1 MQKKN
6 ISLFLP
12 PHLFDP
18 CLIYW
23 TSMILRWAGMKRSR
37 LKWFAVFTVILFVFL
52 LLGSVSA
59 IIYANYY
66 VNDGEVPVS
75 QKLFPESGPKRVL
88 ALFAHPDDE
97 IMVSGTFSKL
107 GKEKDVFTALA
118 VFTRGEAGP
127 DGGVVPRD
135 KLADERTREMKK
147 SAEIIGSD
155 RLDLFDFPD
164 GGLEGVDGE
173 EIKQV
178 IRDLIADVQP
188 SVLISYDD
196 VIGLYGHPDHV
207 VIGKLVREVAKEEL
221 LKGNSPVKR
230 HYMVTLPK
238 PMIKTAL
245 KLSPTFKEKYPRDSS
260 KGLPEPDIAFPMAT
274 EASARKKVLLA
285 HRTQKEVISSV
296 QPYYDKIPAS
306 IYYRIFDREYFH
318 LAESAD

>member
-1 MQKKN
+1 
-6 ISLFLP
+6 
-12 PHLFDP
+12 
-18 CLIYW
+18 
-23 TSMILRWAGMKRSR
+23 MKIKTLKR
-37 LKWFAVFTVILFVFL
+37 LVVLLGILFIFL

-66 VNDGEVPVS
+66 VNDGEVTVS
-75 QKLFPESGPKRVL
+75 QELFPENEPKRVL

-107 GKEKDVFTALA
+107 GKQKDAFTALT

-135 KLADERTREMKK
+135 KLGAERTKEGKK
-147 SAEIIGSD
+147 SAEIIGVD
-155 RLDLFDFPD
+155 RLEIFDFPD
-164 GGLEGVDGE
+164 GGLEEVNGE

-178 IRDLIADVQP
+178 IRDLITEIKPTA
-188 SVLISYDD
+188 LISYDD
-196 VIGLYGHPDHV
+196 EIGLYGHPDHV
-207 VIGKLVREVAKEEL
+207 VTGQLVGEVAKEEL
-221 LKGNSPVKR
+221 SKGNSSVKR

-238 PMIKTAL
+238 PMIEVAL
-245 KLSPTFKEKYPRDSS
+245 KLSPTFKEKYPKDTS

-274 EASARKKVLLA
+274 EAASRKKVLLA

-318 LAESAD
+318 LAESADRE